1 MNTKSRTT
9 KTVFSSAMKF
19 SVDIEVVGER
29 CRRKGEPRP
38 PRGHNV
44 TTASHSPSAPY
55 GAQQRPGTPEDEL
68 HPERLSLEQRPSTGK
83 LPNGGVHISAKNRR
97 PASMNN
103 RAYASSSSSW
113 RRTSYYGQEKPV
125 LRGADDDDRGSV
137 SRGEVG
143 MKVRIC
149 YVDRKGRVNATPRSV
164 PRLGRAFSSMA
175 SDRELQGFVN
185 QHHPDSD
192 RSDELCGWESTV
204 SITSLVDRLY
214 PKRAAF
220 AMEKA
225 FFTTLDKGCN
235 SVDFCGNS
243 HLHPSDSCAE
253 EDVLKTASTVTSM
266 PSIQPSRAP
275 KLAGSES
282 SSSGSH
288 STHASKVRISR
299 TAHSAVPRMTNSNF
313 KCAAD
318 LRMTNSDFKCA
329 ADPRMTNSNFKCAAD
344 PSTINNSRGVHSATT
359 APVSN
364 PRDSYS
370 TSSRC
375 SISSDRHPYSA
386 PTNGT
391 EASAGS
397 PMAGGKCVRHVL
409 PSEGCPSRPLTMA
422 ATKRVHFSV
431 QDSVK
436 EGLRSSFFQRRGHSA
451 TSGGRRWPS
460 GSDGVTYSRLRG
472 RRKTAVLQPKDV
484 AKDENAPPPVSRV
497 SESE

>member
-1 MNTKSRTT
+1 MNKKSRTT

-29 CRRKGEPRP
+29 CRRKNEPRP
-38 PRGHNV
+38 PRAHNA
-44 TTASHSPSAPY
+44 TTASLSPSAPH

-68 HPERLSLEQRPSTGK
+68 HPERPSLEQRSSTGK
-83 LPNGGVHISAKNRR
+83 LPNGGVHTSAKNRR
-97 PASMNN
+97 PASLNN
-103 RAYASSSSSW
+103 RAYASPSTSW
-113 RRTSYYGQEKPV
+113 RHTSYYGHKRPV
-125 LRGADDDDRGSV
+125 LRGGDDNDMGLV

-164 PRLGRAFSSMA
+164 SGFGKAYSSVA

-185 QHHPDSD
+185 QHHPGCD

-214 PKRAAF
+214 PRRAVF

-253 EDVLKTASTVTSM
+253 DDVLKTASTVASM

-288 STHASKVRISR
+288 STHASKVHITR
-299 TAHSAVPRMTNSNF
+299 TAHSAVPRMTNSN
-313 KCAAD
+313 
-318 LRMTNSDFKCA
+318 LKCA
-329 ADPRMTNSNFKCAAD
+329 ADPRMTNSNFKCSAD
-344 PSTINNSRGVHSATT
+344 PSTINNFRGVHSATT

-364 PRDSYS
+364 PRDNYS

-375 SISSDRHPYSA
+375 STSSDRHPYSA
-386 PTNGT
+386 PKNGT
-391 EASAGS
+391 DASAGF
-397 PMAGGKCVRHVL
+397 PMAGGKCARHVL
-409 PSEGCPSRPLTMA
+409 PSEGCPSRPLTTA
-422 ATKRVHFSV
+422 AMKNVHSRA
-431 QDSVK
+431 QDSMK
-436 EGLRSSFFQRRGHSA
+436 ERLRSSFFQHRTHSA

-460 GSDGVTYSRLRG
+460 GSDGVTYSRLRS
-472 RRKTAVLQPKDV
+472 RRKTTVLQPKDV